1 MYPVNRSFGV
11 AQTPSGE
18 VENDKENG
26 DVSLQSL
33 GKTLENSSDTNDV
46 AERTR
51 VQTRTSN
58 EDAPLFLARRH
69 FI

>member
-18 VENDKENG
+18 VGNDKENG

-46 AERTR
+46 AERT
-51 VQTRTSN
+51 
-58 EDAPLFLARRH
+58 
-69 FI
+69 